1 MEINTHGAFKLGLQK
16 ITYIQNSSSRAPL
29 AATMIDTHAHTHVCY
44 ETLPATVWAHQT
56 EFWPR
61 NTHFLST
68 PLIACSAGVFRVF
81 TNIRK

>member
-1 MEINTHGAFKLGLQK
+1 MEINIHNNGAFKLGLRK

-29 AATMIDTHAHTHVCY
+29 AATMIDTHACY
-44 ETLPATVWAHQT
+44 ETLPATMWAHQT
-56 EFWPR
+56 KFWRR

-81 TNIRK
+81 TNIRE